1 MDVDWYEFHLIFVTS
16 LGVVIIL
23 LLFQLQFV
31 HHFVHFLL
39 FLLLLVSS
47 FRPSGIMPPSTLRSG
62 FALFLLLVAA
72 DRAEGGFSVVEV
84 GGGIAQTSTI
94 RWNFSAT
101 VAPNIANHIP
111 ILKPL
116 RYSSKWVWG
125 LLCLEQ
131 RLPRNSNG

>member
-1 MDVDWYEFHLIFVTS
+1 M
-16 LGVVIIL
+16 G
-23 LLFQLQFV
+23 
-31 HHFVHFLL
+31 
-39 FLLLLVSS
+39 
-47 FRPSGIMPPSTLRSG
+47 MG
-62 FALFLLLVAA
+62 FAMFGATVAEKFE
-72 DRAEGGFSVVEV
+72 RIVEV

-94 RWNFSAT
+94 RWNFSEA

-131 RLPRNSNG
+131 RLPRNSNGQLKLAAESPKLQLSVGISRQPLRQT